1 MNAMQETPPK
11 RKVALVIMAKMP
23 APGQVKT
30 RLIPALDAEGAALLA
45 HQLLVHTLS
54 TVAQTTTFAHIELCM
69 APAGD
74 DTRLQRLELEPEMQT
89 KLKVTA
95 QGDGDL
101 GARMQGAFERL
112 QQNHEAVMMIGTDA
126 PDITASLLDR
136 AAKDISR
143 YDAIFIP
150 ACDGGYTLI
159 GINQTFT
166 PPLSTLFA
174 DMPWSTPAVMPI
186 TRERLR
192 NLNAHWHEYAP
203 MTDIDEPEDL
213 NRLPTH
219 WPRTWVQG
227 RAS

>member
-1 MNAMQETPPK
+1 MNPIEEAAPDS
-11 RKVALVIMAKMP
+11 KVALVVMAKMP

-30 RLIPALDAEGAALLA
+30 RLIPALGAEGAAALA
-45 HQLLVHTLS
+45 HQLLAHTLC
-54 TVAQTTTFAHIELCM
+54 TVAQTTAFARIELCM
-69 APAGD
+69 APSMD
-74 DTRLQRLELEPEMQT
+74 DAMLQRLELEPEMQT
-89 KLKVTA
+89 KLTVTA

-101 GARMQGAFERL
+101 GARMQRVFERF
-112 QQNHEAVMMIGTDA
+112 QQDHNAVMMIGTDA
-126 PDITASLLDR
+126 PDITASMLDQ

-166 PPLSTLFA
+166 PPLSVLFT
-174 DMPWSTPAVMPI
+174 DMPWSTPAVMPT
-186 TRERLR
+186 TRKRLL
-192 NLNAHWHEYAP
+192 NMNAHWHEYAP
-203 MTDIDEPEDL
+203 MADIDEPEDL
-213 NRLPTH
+213 DRLPTD